1 MDTKKLNIAE
11 TLESIRLEK
20 RLNKGDFADKCGISK
35 SFYSEIIN
43 KKRNLNVTTL
53 EQICSNIDVPIEI
66 FILKAINEDK
76 IEDPERRRLV
86 REIRPHMKKITDLLY
101 SFS

>member
-20 RLNKGDFADKCGISK
+20 RLNKGKFAELCGISK

-43 KKRNLNVTTL
+43 AKKNLNVTTL
-53 EQICSNIDVPIEI
+53 EQICSNINVPIEI

-76 IEDPERRRLV
+76 IKDPERRRLV
-86 REIRPHMKKITDLLY
+86 REIKPHMEKITDLLY
-101 SFS
+101 SF